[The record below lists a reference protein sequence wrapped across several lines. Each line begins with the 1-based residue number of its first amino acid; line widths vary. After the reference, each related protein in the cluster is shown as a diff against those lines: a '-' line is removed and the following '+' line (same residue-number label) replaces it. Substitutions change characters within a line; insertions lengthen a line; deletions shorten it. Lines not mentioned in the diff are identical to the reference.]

1 MNGSTNSP
9 LDSKVWLP
17 LLFALTLAI
26 GLLVGLRIQGKT
38 PSISRA
44 DADYHSSGAGQ
55 GRVEELLRYIDARY
69 VEEQD
74 DEKLTRVAMRA
85 ILDELDPHSSFIPI
99 EDMQALTEQ
108 MEGNF
113 DGIGIEFMMV
123 DDTIVVV
130 TPISGGPSEAVGIL
144 AGDKIVMIED
154 SLVAGLAEVQLD
166 PTKLLRGEKGS
177 EVSIKVKRGKQ
188 DKLIPFT
195 ITRDAIPMHSVDA
208 AYLIDENTAYI
219 KINRFSA
226 TTYAEFST
234 ALKELVE
241 DKKAGNLV
249 IDLRQNP
256 GGYLEQATKL
266 LSQLFTESGQLL
278 VYTEGSKT
286 KRRDYKSN
294 GRAFYRLDDVAVLI
308 DEGSASASEIVAGAI
323 QDHDRGLVVGRR
335 SFGKGLVQE
344 QYDLSDGSAL
354 RLTVSRYYTPSG
366 RSIQKSYEEGEDA
379 YRSDLSQRYESGELI
394 GSGEV
399 KQDSSQLYFTDSGH
413 PVFGGGGIS
422 PDVFVPL
429 DSTLTSGSYLWMRQ
443 EIPAYVFN
451 YLENELTNQ
460 EYGSFEQ
467 FDARFKPGNEVM
479 AELRKRAEASAEEA
493 LPATTPSQEEELLR
507 FFKARVAK
515 QLFGGDYFY
524 RIYNQ
529 QDDVV
534 NRALELLRKDDP
546 ITAAREKN

>member
-1 MNGSTNSP
+1 MNGTNKSP

-17 LLFALTLAI
+17 LLFALTLAFGLLI
-26 GLLVGLRIQGKT
+26 GLRLQGNG
-38 PSISRA
+38 PSVSRA
-44 DADYHSSGAGQ
+44 SADYHSGSNGQ

-69 VEEQD
+69 VEKQD
-74 DEKLTRVAMRA
+74 DEKLTRIAMRA
-85 ILDELDPHSSFIPI
+85 ILNELDPHSSFIPI

-123 DDTIVVV
+123 NDTIVVV

-144 AGDKIVMIED
+144 AGDKIIMIED
-154 SLVAGLAEVQLD
+154 SLVAGLKDVEVD

-177 EVSIKVKRGKQ
+177 EVSIKIKRGKRN
-188 DKLIPFT
+188 DLLPFT

-208 AYLIDENTAYI
+208 AYLIEQNTAYI
-219 KINRFSA
+219 KINRFSS
-226 TTYAEFST
+226 TTYQEFSQ

-241 DKKAGNLV
+241 EQKAGNLI

-266 LSQLFTESGQLL
+266 LSQLFTENGQLL

-286 KRRDYKSN
+286 PRRDYKSN
-294 GRAFYRLDDVAVLI
+294 GRAFYRLDDIAVLI

-323 QDHDRGLVVGRR
+323 QDHDRGIIVGRR

-354 RLTVSRYYTPSG
+354 RLTVSRYFTPSG
-366 RSIQKSYEEGEDA
+366 RSIQKSYEAGEDA
-379 YRSDLSQRYESGELI
+379 YRNDLTQRYESGELI
-394 GSGEV
+394 GSGPIQ
-399 KQDSSQLYFTDSGH
+399 QDSTQLYFTNSGH

-429 DSTLTSGSYLWMRQ
+429 DTTLTGEAYLWMRQ
-443 EIPAYVFN
+443 EIPTYVFS
-451 YLENELTNQ
+451 YLENEVGSQ

-467 FDARFKPGNEVM
+467 FNARFKPGQQVLK
-479 AELRKRAEASAEEA
+479 ALRSLAEATAEKG
-493 LPATTPSQEEELLR
+493 LPVTSPAQEEELLR
-507 FFKARVAK
+507 FFKARIAK
-515 QLFGGDYFY
+515 QLFGGDYFF
-524 RIYNQ
+524 RVYNQ

-534 NRALELLRKDDP
+534 NRALELLRKEDP
-546 ITAAREKN
+546 LTAARQ